1 MEGNVAERAKPTV
14 TSAEQRAAAVKRA
27 LDVAT
32 SRIPGLKSPHAETR
46 RRISGRRTVTKTFI
60 RSMMSAVDEWEALR
74 KAGRFDS
81 AEAKA
86 ALQFEEAFRSIRD
99 QIARLLASVS
109 YTMDLRVALVA
120 EKALASYAIAK
131 GLARDGRDQKLVRL
145 VARLKRDL
153 GRKGPRKKRKK

>member
-1 MEGNVAERAKPTV
+1 MADRAKPTV
-14 TSAEQRAAAVKRA
+14 TSAEQRAATVKRA
-27 LDVAT
+27 LDIAAR
-32 SRIPGLKSPHAETR
+32 RIPGLKAPHAETK

-74 KAGRFDS
+74 KAGKFDS

-86 ALQFEEAFRSIRD
+86 ALQFEAAFRSIRD
-99 QIARLLASVS
+99 QVARLLASLS

-120 EKALASYAIAK
+120 EKALDSYAIAK
-131 GLARDGRDQKLVRL
+131 GLARDGGDQKLVRL

-153 GRKGPRKKRKK
+153 GRKGPRKKKQK